1 MFERYTERAR
11 RVLFFARYEA
21 SQLGSISI
29 ETEHLLLGLI
39 REGKGLTSRIF
50 ARSHLSLESIR
61 KEIEGRTVFREK
73 VSTSVEIP
81 FSAETKRVLQFA
93 AEEADRLLHNYIGTE
108 HLLLGILREER
119 SVAAT
124 ILMEKGMRLNTVRE
138 DIVALLNEKTTLT
151 RVKETPLLAE
161 FSRDLTEAAM
171 KNQLDPLVGR
181 HIEIERV
188 QQVLCRRTKN
198 NAVLIGEPGVGKT
211 AIVEGLA
218 QKIVYGDVPHF
229 LADKRLLA
237 LDISLIVAGTKY
249 RGQFEERLK
258 AIMKELTEN
267 PNIIVFIDELHTL
280 VGAGSA
286 EGSLDAANI
295 LKPALSRG
303 EIRCIGA
310 TTPSEYRKYIEKDR
324 SLERRFQAI
333 KVDPPNERETIE
345 VLMGVKDRYET
356 FHHVE
361 YTTEAIEAA
370 VYQSSRYITDR
381 FLPDKAID
389 LVDEAGARAK
399 LREAGYS
406 EEFGEINRSIRVAV
420 EQMETAVSEKN
431 FEKAQFYREQEVQAR
446 ENLQFVR
453 EKFDVKSS
461 TRRVV
466 VGKGEIDEVVS
477 KWTGVP
483 LTSINQDEG
492 DKLLHMEDALHN
504 RVISQDAA
512 ISALSRAIR
521 RSRAGLKSPNRP
533 VGSFIFLGPTG
544 VGKTELA
551 RAIANFLFGSD
562 HALIRFDMSEYM
574 EKHSVSKL
582 IGSPPGYVGH
592 EEGGQLTEKVKRNPY
607 SVVLLDEVEKAHPD
621 LFNILLQVFEDGHLT
636 DGLGNRVNFK
646 NTIIIMTSNIGAR
659 FIQKKA
665 SLGFQSAD
673 SGVISPQ
680 RQRHGA
686 RRGEEDVQ
694 PGVHQ
699 PHRRDHRL
707 RGALGRRPPDH
718 HQAAREAGERQPGRP
733 PAPPRARAGSHR
745 LDHRADVQGSLVR
758 RPSAAPRDPA
768 LYRGSAV
775 RGAHPRAPQGGRH
788 PGVPRCGEP
797 GVPSG
802 RRDRERPPAG
812 LTRLRMGGPC
822 HGYGAASA
830 RPLGSLAR
838 LRSSKLMAWPLP
850 GPSVRAAAGR
860 SQPPIM
866 RVFALLLVA
875 LAAAGEV
882 RAQTPPAGTPVRPGP
897 VRRRRAIFPRRSAA
911 RPSRRPAGCP
921 RPAPARSSTRSCSA
935 SRSRAEAP

>member
-21 SQLGSISI
+21 TQMGSTSI

-50 ARSHLSLESIR
+50 ARSHLSLDSIR

-73 VSTSVEIP
+73 VATSVEIP
-81 FSAETKRVLQFA
+81 FSADTKRVLQFA
-93 AEEADRLLHNYIGTE
+93 AEEADRLLHTYIGTE
-108 HLLLGILREER
+108 HLLLGLLREER
-119 SVAAT
+119 SVAAS
-124 ILMEKGMRLNTVRE
+124 ILYEKGMRLASVRE
-138 DIVALLNEKTTLT
+138 DIVQLLNEKTAPA
-151 RVKETPLLAE
+151 RPKETPLLAE
-161 FSRDLTEAAM
+161 FSRDLTDAAV

-181 HIEIERV
+181 DSELERV

-218 QKIVYGDVPHF
+218 QKIVCGDVPHF
-229 LADKRLLA
+229 LADKRILA

-258 AIMKELTEN
+258 AIMKELTDN

-310 TTPSEYRKYIEKDR
+310 TTPAEYRKYIEKDR

-333 KVDPPNERETIE
+333 KVDPPSEKDTVQ
-345 VLMGVKDRYET
+345 VLLGVKDRYES

-361 YTTEAIEAA
+361 YTSEAIEAA

-389 LVDEAGARAK
+389 LIDEAGARAK
-399 LREAGYS
+399 LRDAELISQTS
-406 EEFGEINRSIRVAV
+406 EEARAMRVSVAPVDTPEGAESRS
-420 EQMETAVSEKN
+420 SD
-431 FEKAQFYREQEVQAR
+431 KAWLYRDPDLQGRESVQLVRDRIEVPST
-446 ENLQFVR
+446 
-453 EKFDVKSS
+453 SS
-461 TRRVV
+461 RIII
-466 VGKGEIDEVVS
+466 GKPEIDEVVS

-483 LTSINQDEG
+483 LTSVNEDESN
-492 DKLLHMEDALHN
+492 KLLRMEDELHR
-504 RVISQDAA
+504 RVISQEKA

-521 RSRAGLKSPNRP
+521 RSRAGLKNPSRP
-533 VGSFIFLGPTG
+533 VGSFVFLGPTG

-551 RAIANFLFGSD
+551 RALANFLFGSD

-592 EEGGQLTEKVKRNPY
+592 EEGGQLTEKIKRNPY
-607 SVVLLDEVEKAHPD
+607 SVVLLDEIEKAHPD

-646 NTIIIMTSNIGAR
+646 NTILIMTSNIGAR

-665 SLGFQSAD
+665 SMGFQTAD
-673 SGVISPQ
+673 LKEIQKSVTDLVLGEVKKTFNPEFINRIDEIIVFEPLSDDDL
-680 RQRHGA
+680 RRITGLLVENLNRHLA
-686 RRGEEDVQ
+686 DRRLQIQVQ
-694 PGVHQ
+694 P
-699 PHRRDHRL
+699 
-707 RGALGRRPPDH
+707 
-718 HQAAREAGERQPGRP
+718 EAVDWIIE
-733 PAPPRARAGSHR
+733 AT
-745 LDHRADVQGSLVR
+745 
-758 RPSAAPRDPA
+758 
-768 LYRGSAV
+768 
-775 RGAHPRAPQGGRH
+775 
-788 PGVPRCGEP
+788 CK
-797 GVPSG
+797 
-802 RRDRERPPAG
+802 DRS
-812 LTRLRMGGPC
+812 
-822 HGYGAASA
+822 YGA
-830 RPLGSLAR
+830 RPL
-838 LRSSKLMAWPLP
+838 
-850 GPSVRAAAGR
+850 
-860 SQPPIM
+860 
-866 RVFALLLVA
+866 
-875 LAAAGEV
+875 
-882 RAQTPPAGTPVRPGP
+882 
-897 VRRRRAIFPRRSAA
+897 RRAIQRYIEDPLSEELIRGQLQDGTVEIYLDHGTLSWRAAGQTDDGRRLAA
-911 RPSRRPAGCP
+911 
-921 RPAPARSSTRSCSA
+921 TV
-935 SRSRAEAP
+935 

>member
-50 ARSHLSLESIR
+50 ARSHLSLENIR

-119 SVAAT
+119 SVAAS
-124 ILMEKGMRLNTVRE
+124 ILMEKGMRLHTVRE
-138 DIVALLNEKTTLT
+138 DIVQLLNEKTTLT
-151 RVKETPLLAE
+151 RAAKETPLLAE

-181 HIEIERV
+181 DYELERV

-229 LADKRLLA
+229 LADKRILA

-310 TTPSEYRKYIEKDR
+310 TTPTEYRKYIEKDR

-333 KVDPPNERETIE
+333 KVDPPAEKETIE
-345 VLMGVKDRYET
+345 ILMGVKDRYEQ

-361 YTTEAIEAA
+361 YTREAIEAA

-399 LREAGYS
+399 LKEAGYS
-406 EEFGEINRSIRVAV
+406 EEFGELNKSIRVAV
-420 EQMETAVSEKN
+420 EQLESAVTQKD
-431 FEKAQFYREQEVQAR
+431 FERVQYLKDQEANAR
-446 ENLQFVR
+446 ENLQTRLR
-453 EKFDVKSS
+453 EKIDVTSA
-461 TRRVV
+461 TRKIVV
-466 VGKGEIDEVVS
+466 SKTDIDEVVS

-483 LTSINQDEG
+483 IASINQEEG
-492 DKLLHMEDALHN
+492 DKLLRMEEELHR
-504 RVISQDAA
+504 RVISQEKA
-512 ISALSRAIR
+512 ISAISRAIR
-521 RSRAGLKSPNRP
+521 RSRAGLKSPQRP

-551 RAIANFLFGSD
+551 RSLANFLFGSD
-562 HALIRFDMSEYM
+562 NALIRFDMSEYM

-607 SVVLLDEVEKAHPD
+607 SVVLLDEIEKAHPD
-621 LFNILLQVFEDGHLT
+621 IFNILLQVFEDGHLT

-665 SLGFQSAD
+665 SLGFQASDTGAIDKNVNDMVLGEVKRTFNPEFINRIDEIIVFEALTDDDLRRITGLLIDQLNVNLAD
-673 SGVISPQ
+673 RRMKISVTAEVIDWII
-680 RQRHGA
+680 
-686 RRGEEDVQ
+686 ENT
-694 PGVHQ
+694 
-699 PHRRDHRL
+699 L
-707 RGALGRRPPDH
+707 K
-718 HQAAREAGERQPGRP
+718 
-733 PAPPRARAGSHR
+733 
-745 LDHRADVQGSLVR
+745 
-758 RPSAAPRDPA
+758 
-768 LYRGSAV
+768 
-775 RGAHPRAPQGGRH
+775 
-788 PGVPRCGEP
+788 
-797 GVPSG
+797 
-802 RRDRERPPAG
+802 DRS
-812 LTRLRMGGPC
+812 
-822 HGYGAASA
+822 YGA
-830 RPLGSLAR
+830 RPL
-838 LRSSKLMAWPLP
+838 
-850 GPSVRAAAGR
+850 
-860 SQPPIM
+860 
-866 RVFALLLVA
+866 
-875 LAAAGEV
+875 
-882 RAQTPPAGTPVRPGP
+882 
-897 VRRRRAIFPRRSAA
+897 RRAIQRHIEDPLSEELIRGHLRDGEIDVFVDAGQLAYRSAGELT
-911 RPSRRPAGCP
+911 AG
-921 RPAPARSSTRSCSA
+921 RQLK
-935 SRSRAEAP
+935 